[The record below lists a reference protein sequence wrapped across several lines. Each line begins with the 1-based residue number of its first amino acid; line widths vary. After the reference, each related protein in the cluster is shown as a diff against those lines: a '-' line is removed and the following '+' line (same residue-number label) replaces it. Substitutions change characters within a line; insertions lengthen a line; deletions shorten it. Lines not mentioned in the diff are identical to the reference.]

1 MVLRALKAQQAKD
14 RLRLGASHTE
24 SGLVFAALSGG
35 PHWPQDVAEQFGV
48 LCRRAGLGSGWHP
61 HETRHTWV
69 SVLSDAGVDI
79 EDIADAAGH
88 ITSAVTR
95 NVYRHQLADKL
106 TKASAVMDSILSP
119 AEVSGS

>member
-1 MVLRALKAQQAKD
+1 MAYDRA
-14 RLRLGASHTE
+14 
-24 SGLVFAALSGG
+24 
-35 PHWPQDVAEQFGV
+35 
-48 LCRRAGLGSGWHP
+48 
-61 HETRHTWV
+61 HTWV

-106 TKASAVMDSILSP
+106 TRAPAAMDAILRP
-119 AEVSGS
+119 GEVSGS